1 MPRRVRVRS
10 SRSSVRRRWCAVVST
25 RSVVEQGAAGSGAG
39 VGSDAGATPMTGM
52 PTGEVEADP
61 ADGVEAGVEAGEEA
75 ADEADASVAAVG
87 GTAGGSVSAGASV
100 RPADDE
106 GEPGAA
112 SVIGPIL
119 EVNPVQ
125 ALLRR
130 EDPRV

>member
-1 MPRRVRVRS
+1 MD
-10 SRSSVRRRWCAVVST
+10 A
-25 RSVVEQGAAGSGAG
+25 
-39 VGSDAGATPMTGM
+39 VGSAEGRA
-52 PTGEVEADP
+52 EADCEETEEAWEGTFWEASEGVVVDE
-61 ADGVEAGVEAGEEA
+61 ADGVEAGEGA
-75 ADEADASVAAVG
+75 ADEADASVAA
-87 GTAGGSVSAGASV
+87 AGGSVSAGASV

>member
-1 MPRRVRVRS
+1 V
-10 SRSSVRRRWCAVVST
+10 
-25 RSVVEQGAAGSGAG
+25 AG
-39 VGSDAGATPMTGM
+39 VGGA
-52 PTGEVEADP
+52 
-61 ADGVEAGVEAGEEA
+61 
-75 ADEADASVAAVG
+75 
-87 GTAGGSVSAGASV
+87 AGGSVSAGASV

>member
-1 MPRRVRVRS
+1 MVVS
-10 SRSSVRRRWCAVVST
+10 GWVDADVGDDFTGFVGDGVVLFALVVQGDVSSVRCGEFLRVCGDCCLCFGDFSLFCCGLF
-25 RSVVEQGAAGSGAG
+25 GA
-39 VGSDAGATPMTGM
+39 
-52 PTGEVEADP
+52 
-61 ADGVEAGVEAGEEA
+61 
-75 ADEADASVAAVG
+75 
-87 GTAGGSVSAGASV
+87 AGGSVSAGASV

-125 ALLRR
+125 ALLRQ

>member
-1 MPRRVRVRS
+1 MSTWRVV
-10 SRSSVRRRWCAVVST
+10 ALGGG
-25 RSVVEQGAAGSGAG
+25 GAEAGA
-39 VGSDAGATPMTGM
+39 GSDAGATPMTGM

-61 ADGVEAGVEAGEEA
+61 ADGVEAGEGA

-87 GTAGGSVSAGASV
+87 GTAGGSVGAGASV
-100 RPADDE
+100 RLADDE

-125 ALLRR
+125 ALLRQ

>member
-1 MPRRVRVRS
+1 M
-10 SRSSVRRRWCAVVST
+10 VST
-25 RSVVEQGAAGSGAG
+25 RSVVEQEAAGSEAGAG
-39 VGSDAGATPMTGM
+39 SGAGATPMTGM

-61 ADGVEAGVEAGEEA
+61 ADGVEASEGA

-87 GTAGGSVSAGASV
+87 GAAGGSVSAGASV